1 MPRSKHDF
9 SLKSIVPKEI
19 MTNLKELVLNRDD
32 GAFLEFIEKWEIPSY
47 EFGLLPSQDLKA
59 IFVRFDGFF
68 ESLLQSVPNDVSTGN
83 QVVYN

>member
-19 MTNLKELVLNRDD
+19 MTNLRELVLSKDD
-32 GAFLEFIEKWEIPSY
+32 EAFLEFVEKWEIPSY

-59 IFVRFDGFF
+59 IFMKFDNFF
-68 ESLLQSVPNDVSTGN
+68 EKILNIDT
-83 QVVYN
+83 